1 MRETPTSEYIHL
13 FKAIS
18 KTIESLQ
25 ERLIFY
31 TVSKRTADY
40 ENIDYL
46 QKLQLFLIEA
56 QQKAEDIFLDRTE
69 QASPP
74 MLDAPC
80 VLASI
85 KQQK

>member
-1 MRETPTSEYIHL
+1 MQEKLSPEYILL
-13 FKAIS
+13 FRAIS

-56 QQKAEDIFLDRTE
+56 QQKAEDIFLGRTE
-69 QASPP
+69 
-74 MLDAPC
+74 
-80 VLASI
+80 
-85 KQQK
+85 

>member
-1 MRETPTSEYIHL
+1 MQETPTPECIHL
-13 FKAIS
+13 LRAFS

-25 ERLIFY
+25 ERLILY
-31 TVSKRTADY
+31 TVSKRPADY

-69 QASPP
+69 
-74 MLDAPC
+74 
-80 VLASI
+80 
-85 KQQK
+85 